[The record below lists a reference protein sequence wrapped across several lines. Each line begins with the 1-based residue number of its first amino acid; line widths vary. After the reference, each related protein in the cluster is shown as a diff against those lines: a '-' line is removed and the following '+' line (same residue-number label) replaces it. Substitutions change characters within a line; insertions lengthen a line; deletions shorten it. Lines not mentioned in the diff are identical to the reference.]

1 MKKIDVPKKVIF
13 VCDGKKCGRYSDDIR
28 SAFKS
33 AIKENGLK
41 KEVTVVRM
49 DCTDNCKCAPII
61 SVQPQNLWLGEV
73 EEKNVKGIF
82 KEYFL

>member
-1 MKKIDVPKKVIF
+1 MKKIDAPKKVIF

-28 SAFKS
+28 NEFKS

-49 DCTDNCKCAPII
+49 DCTDNCKSAPVII
-61 SVQPQNLWLGEV
+61 IQPKNIWLGEV
-73 EEKNVKGIF
+73 DEKNVRGIF